1 MSGPTFVK
9 FFQWAST
16 RQDIFPKSFC
26 ARFATL
32 QSNARTHSWRDTQRL
47 MAASFGALCCVS
59 AHCIADHPAGPDWEQ
74 QIHVE
79 ADGVVGSGCIAQVYR
94 GTVQREGHAAT
105 EVAVKVIHPDVK
117 ACGVDDVML
126 DGLRRCRN

>member
-1 MSGPTFVK
+1 MQLALSYPAVYVVGLVAPSAHEYWWRLALWSIQMSGPTFVK

-47 MAASFGALCCVS
+47 MAASFGVTRQL
-59 AHCIADHPAGPDWEQ
+59 W
-74 QIHVE
+74 
-79 ADGVVGSGCIAQVYR
+79 GSMRSRC
-94 GTVQREGHAAT
+94 
-105 EVAVKVIHPDVK
+105 
-117 ACGVDDVML
+117 L
-126 DGLRRCRN
+126 RCRAGLAAAYPS